1 MEIED
6 KYFNLLNC
14 FIRDKRTNINGMIS
28 SIKIISLIGKYIICY
43 EAFDDRCTYND
54 IYVEDIEKGN
64 VVFLIPYST
73 SCFDKNLDK
82 LGKLQKEAIKEF
94 FGDKFR
100 KDMIMEISEE
110 ERQEQI
116 RKWEEYIQGLSNWN
130 EKFQI
135 DEMATS
141 EATKNE

>member
-43 EAFDDRCTYND
+43 EAFDDRHTDYSIC
-54 IYVEDIEKGN
+54 IEDFEKGN
-64 VVFLIPYST
+64 VVFLIPYSR
-73 SCFDKNLDK
+73 SCLDKNLNK

-100 KDMIMEISEE
+100 EYMIMEISEE
-110 ERQEQI
+110 ERQEQT
-116 RKWEEYIQGLSNWN
+116 RKWEEYIRGLSNWN
-130 EKFQI
+130 EKFQL
-135 DEMATS
+135 DEMAN
-141 EATKNE
+141 KRGNEE